1 MKNYYHFSLYIFHYF
16 KLNLRKFKYNF
27 NLNYKCLTPILRNGM
42 KKFLFPFIL
51 LVNLFAFNWYENIYW
66 VKSYDMAKTMAK
78 KKHKLILTEI
88 AGIKCPLSKYLS
100 KYVYSDK
107 KVSYFINKNFI
118 PVFYFIQQNSI
129 PKTIKKHFKGV
140 TPTLIF
146 FKPDGKVF
154 YILTGARNKPEF
166 LKVLKALIKQYHQ
179 KLKKVSI
186 DSPRP
191 IWLQI
196 PKNKENR

>member
-1 MKNYYHFSLYIFHYF
+1 
-16 KLNLRKFKYNF
+16 
-27 NLNYKCLTPILRNGM
+27 M

-51 LVNLFAFNWYENIYW
+51 LINLFAFNWYENIHW
-66 VKSYDMAKTMAK
+66 VKSYNMAKIFAK
-78 KKHKLILTEI
+78 KEHKLILTEI
-88 AGIKCPLSKYLS
+88 AGIKCPPSKYFS

-107 KVSYFINKNFI
+107 KVSDFINKNFI

-129 PKTIKKHFKGV
+129 PETIKKHFKGV

-146 FKPDGKVF
+146 SKPDGKIF

-179 KLKKVSI
+179 KFKKASI
-186 DSPRP
+186 NSPKP
-191 IWLQI
+191 VWLQI
-196 PKNKENR
+196 PKNKKNK